1 MPREMIR
8 VRCDCVAA
16 RDAKWDLKAG
26 EEDRQLGLG
35 RLEQTFDGT
44 GVEQASLERFLPA
57 TNRGYALLKKLGW
70 REQTGLGKKADG
82 RLQPVAMAEQY
93 ATLGLGKASE
103 YDTKVGIA
111 SPIISRACPQQFPH
125 TSITSPSHT
134 LHVSFTYPSDILHIS
149 RTSPSHLYCLCLRC
163 YTYST
168 LLPELARPKMR
179 PRVAR
184 R

>member
-16 RDAKWDLKAG
+16 RDAKWDLAAG

-111 SPIISRACPQQFPH
+111 SPIISRACPQ
-125 TSITSPSHT
+125 SSR
-134 LHVSFTYPSDILHIS
+134 TYPSHILQIAFRYPSDTLHTS
-149 RTSPSHLYCLCLRC
+149 RTSPSHLYCLCLPC